1 VLIPINFPDKRVIN
15 IPYKNI
21 DDVITNLPDIL
32 VANILRINNRKK
44 IENVFENSEAYTK
57 IFRQSFKESL
67 INTLPIAYDYTYEDL
82 AVDISIS
89 CYLNTYVSITTFNR
103 VTNIVYAKVMR
114 KFDELKREERGD
126 DDNDEEDYVD

>member
-1 VLIPINFPDKRVIN
+1 M
-15 IPYKNI
+15 
-21 DDVITNLPDIL
+21 
-32 VANILRINNRKK
+32 
-44 IENVFENSEAYTK
+44 
-57 IFRQSFKESL
+57 

-114 KFDELKREERGD
+114 KFDEFKREERGD

>member
-1 VLIPINFPDKRVIN
+1 MLIPINFPDKRVIN